1 MLRDILDSLPLA
13 AAAVDTVG
21 RITHG
26 NAAAAAILGA
36 DAVGGDLVFIGPE
49 GRVVPWGETTAGQA
63 VAAGERSAAAS
74 VVVGADRRRV
84 AVEVRA
90 SPLLDEDGRIAGAI
104 VVIKE
109 GFEPDTALARLAAIV
124 ASSEDAIVSKT
135 LDGVVTSWNDG
146 ATRIFGYSAEEMIG
160 QPIIVLIPPDLHG
173 EEDDI
178 LARLRRGERVAH
190 FDTERLTRD
199 GRRVAISVAIS
210 PIRNSAGEIVGASK
224 VARDITERKRAEETQ
239 RLLVGELNHR
249 VKNIL
254 ATVQAIARQSLR
266 SEPSPAAFLASLNG
280 RVQALALAHD
290 ILVAGDMQR
299 ADLADLVRA
308 EVEPAGCDARMGWS
322 GPPVLIDSRTALQ
335 LALVLHE
342 LATNARRHGAL
353 AVPEGRLAVTWTTL
367 EADGGRELAL
377 DWSETG
383 TGQRRESWLR
393 GFGTTLI
400 ERSLA
405 SNGGRTSM
413 RNVPDGFAWEIRL
426 PLPALSPAEPAPGI
440 EPETRAPQR
449 APAALPLSG
458 LRILVVED
466 EPLIAMDIEERLL
479 AEGADVIGPAANL
492 DAARRLIAETSPD
505 VAFLDANLA
514 GVPVDDLAV
523 ALRGR
528 GIPFAFATGFGRAS
542 LPEDFADIPLLPK
555 PFGSEQ
561 LLETVRAL
569 LGAREGS
576 AREGDAREGERL
588 AVPEP

>member
-1 MLRDILDSLPLA
+1 MLREILDSLPLPA
-13 AAAVDTVG
+13 ASVDADG

-26 NAAAAAILGA
+26 NAAAADILGA
-36 DAVGGDLVFIGPE
+36 DAVGQDLRFIGPE
-49 GRVVPWGETTAGQA
+49 GRVVPWGET
-63 VAAGERSAAAS
+63 AAGRAAAAGKPSAAAS
-74 VVVGADRRRV
+74 VVVVGADGRRV

-90 SPLLDEDGRIAGAI
+90 SPTRDADGRVSGA
-104 VVIKE
+104 VVVMKE
-109 GFEPDTALARLAAIV
+109 GFEADTGLARLAAIV

-146 ATRIFGYSAEEMIG
+146 ATRIFGYSADEMIG
-160 QPIIVLIPPDLHG
+160 QPIILLIPPDLHG
-173 EEDDI
+173 EEENI

-199 GRRVAISVAIS
+199 GRRVAISVTIS

-249 VKNIL
+249 VKNML

-266 SEPSPAAFLASLNG
+266 SEPTPAAFLASLNG
-280 RVQALALAHD
+280 RVRALALAHD

-299 ADLADLVRA
+299 ADLADLIRV
-308 EVEPAGCDARMGWS
+308 EVEPAGDDARMVWS
-322 GPPVLIDSRTALQ
+322 GPPVLIDSRTTLQ

-353 AVPEGRLAVTWTTL
+353 AVPEGRLAVTWKIL
-367 EADGGRELAL
+367 KGAGERELAL
-377 DWSETG
+377 DWCETG
-383 TGQRRESWLR
+383 TGQRWESWLR

-405 SNGGRTSM
+405 SNGGQTSM
-413 RNVPDGFAWEIRL
+413 RSVPDGFAWEIRL
-426 PLPALSPAEPAPGI
+426 PLPALPATGAAPEIVPGMRSPQPAPV
-440 EPETRAPQR
+440 
-449 APAALPLSG
+449 ALPLSG

-492 DAARRLIAETSPD
+492 EAARRLIAETSPD
-505 VAFLDANLA
+505 VALLDANLA

-561 LLETVRAL
+561 LLETVRVL
-569 LGAREGS
+569 LAARE
-576 AREGDAREGERL
+576 RERV
-588 AVPEP
+588 AVPER